1 MKRYK
6 QTAIWLFSSSIPLT
20 RIQLWQ
26 IPGAASTIRQEWVG
40 VMINCEGHILSMATP
55 ASQQASSDRG
65 RYVAQ
70 WAPGLHSQNRQLE
83 SPTQQNT
90 TKNTAQSSDT
100 AFRLCCNTYN
110 LIHWMAC
117 FYRAPHRVW
126 YNTQL
131 TLEIPWTML
140 IALMCWGNTPVP
152 QNKQTLTVG
161 KSSSPVEGQ
170 NVATASHKLTIRILQ
185 KALIFLDSILFD
197 QLVVSTWTPYLG
209 TQKLK

>member
-100 AFRLCCNTYN
+100 AFRLCCNTYT

-152 QNKQTLTVG
+152 QNNQKTDPYSWQVFF
-161 KSSSPVEGQ
+161 SSRRKKCSQSFP
-170 NVATASHKLTIRILQ
+170 
-185 KALIFLDSILFD
+185 
-197 QLVVSTWTPYLG
+197 
-209 TQKLK
+209 